1 MKKLL
6 VLIVLAAAIAHADR
20 LQYSDRFKVVSPS
33 DPQISPDGKS
43 IAFLATRANMKDN
56 RYDSDLQLHDLL
68 TGTQRPLTFERR
80 GVTQPRWSPDGSA
93 IAFLANASS
102 DRDAK
107 RQIWVL
113 PVTGGDAR
121 RATDSAQSVQQY
133 AWSPEGSTFAFV
145 TADEPEKKADA
156 DKFNKS
162 FEVGDDD
169 FLIKEA
175 AIPSHVWT
183 IPVAGGAA
191 KRITSGGWSLPIAHP
206 PGPVPSPLS
215 WSPDGKSLA
224 ISQLANPHP
233 SAGQTSRIAIV
244 DVATGATKRVTTAEV
259 AETHSL
265 FSPDG
270 KSILYMHP
278 RSGERMSENR
288 IWLASASGGAGKD
301 VTPGI
306 DRNLVRAIWMPD
318 GKSLL
323 VGGHDGTTTSY
334 WIQPI
339 DGAARKLDLGDV
351 QPWTGF
357 WIDANVSR
365 NGAIAFTG
373 TTWDRPR
380 ELYYLDSP
388 QSKPRRLTN
397 FNDRFPQLE
406 LGRVERIT
414 WKNDGFNQD
423 GVLITPPGFDP
434 TKKYPLVVYIHG
446 GPRSSSTTGFA
457 FLPQIFAAQG
467 WVVFQP
473 NYRGSDNL
481 GNTFTRAIIGDAGAG
496 PGRDVI
502 AGIDTVKKRGFID
515 ENKMVVGG
523 WSYGGYMT
531 SWLIG
536 HYPIFKAAV
545 AGAAVNNL
553 IDQYTLGDTN
563 VGRAYAMGG
572 SPYVGDNIK
581 KYIEQSP
588 ITYAAKIKT
597 PTLIMSDLGDV
608 RVPVTQSFQ
617 MYHAMKDNNV
627 PVKFIAYPVSGHSPD
642 DPTHQSDVDRRYV
655 DWFAQYLK

>member
-133 AWSPEGSTFAFV
+133 AWSPDGSTFAFV

-270 KSILYMHP
+270 KSIVYMHP

-388 QSKPRRLTN
+388 QSKPRRLTR

-414 WKNDGFNQD
+414 WKNDGFDQD

-588 ITYAAKIKT
+588 ITYAAKIRT

>member
-6 VLIVLAAAIAHADR
+6 VLIVLVAAIAHADR

-133 AWSPEGSTFAFV
+133 AWSPDGSTFAFV

-270 KSILYMHP
+270 KSIVYMHP

-388 QSKPRRLTN
+388 QSKPRRLTR

-414 WKNDGFNQD
+414 WKNDGFDQD

-572 SPYVGDNIK
+572 SPYVGDNMR
-581 KYIEQSP
+581 KYIDQSP
-588 ITYAAKIKT
+588 IAYAAKIKT

>member
-43 IAFLATRANMKDN
+43 IVFLATRANMKDN

-80 GVTQPRWSPDGSA
+80 GMTQPRWSPDGSA

-133 AWSPEGSTFAFV
+133 AWSPDGSTFAFV

-244 DVATGATKRVTTAEV
+244 DVATGATKRVTPAEV

-270 KSILYMHP
+270 KSIVYMHP

-414 WKNDGFNQD
+414 WKNDGFDQD

-588 ITYAAKIKT
+588 ITYAAKIRT